1 VADYVARLEGLGIGE
16 VIFTFRAPFDLETI
30 ERVGEVREALR
41 S

>member
-1 VADYVARLEGLGIGE
+1 VARLDAIGIGE

-30 ERVGEVREALR
+30 GRIGEVRGALR